1 VANLFFLLSG
11 EHENLPTSEL
21 KAILET
27 EGCAYEISE
36 KLDQVLRL
44 KADISCVEPIKR
56 RAALTRT
63 CGLELFNCDAKTSS
77 IAKVIR
83 SAGMGNIL
91 KEGESFAVRVKHVK
105 TSSSNINGMVLE
117 RKLGALLHDSIL
129 GTKVDL
135 KNPDK
140 MFIGILTSNRFVFG
154 LKLAE
159 IAPKPFVDRRPR
171 KRPFF
176 HPSAMQAK
184 LARCMVN
191 LAKPKTGDLVL
202 DPFCGTGGIL
212 IEAAFIGCR
221 VLGLDVQ
228 RRMAKGTRKN
238 FAHFTVEPEGVI
250 VGDARSLPV
259 KKINCLVTDP
269 PYGRST
275 ITFKRTTLQLIQQV
289 LVAAHS
295 LLDKGHR
302 VCMAAPRTLNVRN
315 VGTALGYKH
324 IESHFVYVHR
334 TLTRE
339 IVVFEKV

>member
-1 VANLFFLLSG
+1 VANLFFFLSG

-36 KLDQVLRL
+36 KLDQILRL
-44 KADISCVEPIKR
+44 SADLGCLDAVKH
-56 RAALTRT
+56 RAAFTRL
-63 CGLELFNCDAKTSS
+63 CALELFDCDAKTTS
-77 IAKVIR
+77 IVKAVR
-83 SAGMGNIL
+83 SAGISNIL
-91 KEGESFAVRVKHVK
+91 KKGESFAVRVKHVK
-105 TSSSNINGMVLE
+105 TFGSNINGMILE
-117 RKLGALLHDSIL
+117 GKLGALIHDSIS
-129 GTKVDL
+129 GTKVNL

-140 MFIGILTSNRFVFG
+140 TFIGILTSDRFVFG

-159 IAPKPFVDRRPR
+159 IAAKPFVERGPRR
-171 KRPFF
+171 KPFF

-191 LAKPKTGDLVL
+191 LARPKTGDLVL

-228 RRMAKGTRKN
+228 RRMARGTRKN
-238 FAHFTVEPEGVI
+238 FAHFKVEPEGVI

-259 KKINCLVTDP
+259 KKIDRMVTDP

-275 ITFKRTTLQLIQQV
+275 ITFKRTTAQLVQQV
-289 LVAAHS
+289 LVAVHS
-295 LLDKGHR
+295 LLDKGQR
-302 VCMAAPRTLNVRN
+302 VCMAAPRTLNVETI
-315 VGTALGYKH
+315 GTALGYKH